1 MKNFHKKNELIKNK
15 NELKNLRLKL
25 KELRD
30 EPIYKQIQNI
40 KK

>member
-30 EPIYKQIQNI
+30 EPIYK
-40 KK
+40 